1 MEVLEEKI
9 KEAERFRDDYYQH
22 FPKCTLIEKRQAVR
36 EKVLPLIQDIP
47 LDINGHSST
56 SAGYNYICGRI
67 LNICM
72 EYDANCERY
81 LSRAVKL
88 DPSLSDAWYELG
100 ECIWKRE
107 GFTMAVDCFRKS
119 LALKRTGKCLASLA
133 AALRQ
138 TALRTAETKIQQLL
152 QEEAAQLSDEAV
164 ELDPNSEEAW
174 HALGNSCL
182 TQFFLKCQT
191 DVELMGKARE
201 AYEKALQLCDV
212 RYNPDL
218 HLNYST
224 ALKFIQNYGECL
236 KHLKI
241 ATVYDPGYLETKE
254 QLEKLLSFLQQVNSY
269 VRNKGKLTAK
279 KMQFLKSSISEKD
292 FGVYCKKPFKKKNGS
307 TEILRPISFRE
318 LKEEINGDVVICG
331 KVVAII
337 PNTEVIPYT
346 FVGCDKEGSCCAFSV
361 YNASNKFGL
370 VIGDSIAVPEPHIID
385 VKISSEESGCGN
397 FDFRIVRIAHP
408 LKMIR
413 NGKPVSI
420 ECVAFCE
427 MSTDFVC

>member
-9 KEAERFRDDYYQH
+9 KEAERFRDSYYQN
-22 FPKCTLIEKRQAVR
+22 FSKGTLTEKKRAVR

-47 LDINGHSST
+47 LDMNGHSST

-67 LNICM
+67 LNICV

-100 ECIWKRE
+100 ECVWKRE
-107 GFTMAVDCFRKS
+107 DFTMAVDCFRKS
-119 LALKRTGKCLASLA
+119 LALKRTGKCLSSLA
-133 AALRQ
+133 AALRH
-138 TALRTAETKIQQLL
+138 TALCTKETKIQHSL
-152 QEEAAQLSDEAV
+152 QKEAAQLSDEAV
-164 ELDPNSEEAW
+164 KLDPNCERAW

-182 TQFFLKCQT
+182 TQFFLNYQT
-191 DVELMGKARE
+191 DMELIDKARE
-201 AYEKALQLCDV
+201 AYEKALELGDV
-212 RYNPDL
+212 RDNSDL

-224 ALKFIQNYGECL
+224 ALKFIQNYSECL

-241 ATVYDPGYLETKE
+241 ATVHDPGYLEAKE
-254 QLEKLLSFLQQVNSY
+254 RLETLLSFLKQVNRH
-269 VRNKGKLTAK
+269 VLNKGKLSAK
-279 KMQFLKSSISEKD
+279 KMQYFKSSISDKD
-292 FGVYCKKPFKKKNGS
+292 FGMYCKTPFKKKNGKI
-307 TEILRPISFRE
+307 EILRSILFRE

-337 PNTEVIPYT
+337 PNTEVVPYT

-397 FDFRIVRIAHP
+397 FDFRIVRIVHP
-408 LKMIR
+408 LKMLR
-413 NGKPVSI
+413 NGKPIST
-420 ECVAFCE
+420 ECLAFCE
-427 MSTDFVC
+427 MSTDFIY